1 MRLLPILIPALLLA
15 GCGETAP
22 DRAAIA
28 NAEAGASEAADAT
41 GRIECAPAA
50 AAQFTRSCTLDREMT
65 ATGLMLTARNPEGG
79 FHRLIVTKDGRGVI
93 AADGAERAD
102 VRIIG
107 ADRIEVSIG
116 GDRYRL
122 PATVRARR

>member
-1 MRLLPILIPALLLA
+1 MLA
-15 GCGETAP
+15 ACGQPVA

-28 NAEAGASEAADAT
+28 KAEAGASEAADAP
-41 GRIECAPAA
+41 GQIECAPAA
-50 AAQFTRSCTLDREMT
+50 AAQFTRSCALDREMT
-65 ATGLMLTARNPEGG
+65 SAGLMLTARNPEGG
-79 FHRLIVTKDGRGVI
+79 FHRLLVTKDGRGVI

-102 VRIIG
+102 VKIIG
-107 ADRIEVSIG
+107 ADQIEVAIG

>member
-1 MRLLPILIPALLLA
+1 MRLLPLLIPALMLTA
-15 GCGETAP
+15 CGQPVA

-28 NAEAGASEAADAT
+28 KAEAGASEAADAT
-41 GRIECAPAA
+41 GQIECAPAA
-50 AAQFTRSCTLDREMT
+50 AAQFTRSCSLDREMT
-65 ATGLMLTARNPEGG
+65 PTGLMLTARNPEGG
-79 FHRLIVTKDGRGVI
+79 FHRLLVTKDGRGVI

-102 VRIIG
+102 VKIIG
-107 ADRIEVSIG
+107 TDQIEVAIG